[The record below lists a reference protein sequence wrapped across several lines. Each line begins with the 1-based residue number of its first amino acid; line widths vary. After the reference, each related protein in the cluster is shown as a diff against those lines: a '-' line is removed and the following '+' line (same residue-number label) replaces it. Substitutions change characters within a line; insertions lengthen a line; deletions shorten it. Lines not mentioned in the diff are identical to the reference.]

1 MSHSISKQT
10 ALALAFL
17 TLSLLVAAAAQAQPT
32 LTIGLA
38 LGVDPNGEPQYT
50 ATVTSDAATNVAVTF
65 TLPAAELPISPA
77 PSGGCL
83 FTPGPFHLT
92 VVCQANLTA
101 NQPHDF
107 VIAVHP
113 TDTSQQDVTALAHA
127 DGANDVSA
135 FVTSTITG
143 VGLTEMQVTLTSTN
157 PGKVGEPLVYNVT
170 VTNIQDDDARNV
182 FAILA

>member
-1 MSHSISKQT
+1 MSHLIVRKASLT
-10 ALALAFL
+10 LMVLAL
-17 TLSLLVAAAAQAQPT
+17 TLLVATAAQAQPT

-38 LGVDPNGEPQYT
+38 PGTDPNGEPTYT
-50 ATVTSDAATNVAVTF
+50 ASVNNTSDFDALHLTVTY

-92 VVCQANLTA
+92 VVCQIANLPA
-101 NQPHDF
+101 HQPHDF

-113 TDTSQQDVTALAHA
+113 TDTAPQDVSAVAQA
-127 DGANDVSA
+127 DGANNVSA
-135 FVTSTITG
+135 SVTSTITE
-143 VGLTEMQVTLTSTN
+143 VGLSEMQVTLTSTN
-157 PGKVGEPLVYNVT
+157 PGKVGEDLVYNVT

-182 FAILA
+182 